1 MAIDVP
7 TKRCRPMGRLGF
19 PCSLSVSPYLLFSR
33 RARFHKCY
41 RILSITVRSSLEV
54 KSYVQML
61 LQCFALPFENYAHG
75 SLAKAL
81 FKPLSLCIW
90 LVCTVCSLKVCF
102 KCKIFSSRAWELL
115 LQHFPV
121 RADPSAQ
128 LRFDPI
134 AHMSAPWP
142 MLQNPGFRQE
152 ATVVE

>member
-102 KCKIFSSRAWELL
+102 RCKYLARGLGSCSFSIFLSARTQAPNFVSIQLL
-115 LQHFPV
+115 ICLPHGQCCRILGFA
-121 RADPSAQ
+121 RKQ
-128 LRFDPI
+128 L
-134 AHMSAPWP
+134 
-142 MLQNPGFRQE
+142 L
-152 ATVVE
+152 